1 MDIRH
6 TLTAIVPY
14 TDLDASEKFYGRLGF
29 SRSQSEYPADD
40 HYRML
45 DDGRGAA
52 VHLARAVDGW
62 LVPGRNPFGVYLYAA
77 NVDELAAQVADAIIE
92 NSGPQVKPWGMYEFA
107 LSDPDG
113 TLVRVGWPAQL
124 WSQSP

>member
-6 TLTAIVPY
+6 TLTAIVPC
-14 TDLDASEKFYGRLGF
+14 TDLDASEEFYGRLGF

-52 VHLARAVDGW
+52 VHLTRAVD
-62 LVPGRNPFGVYLYAA
+62 
-77 NVDELAAQVADAIIE
+77 ELTARVADAIIA
-92 NSGPQVKPWGMYEFA
+92 NSGPEVKPWGMYEFA

-113 TLVRVGWPAQL
+113 TLVRVGWQARL
-124 WSQSP
+124 RSQSP

>member
-6 TLTAIVPY
+6 TLTAIVPC
-14 TDLDASEKFYGRLGF
+14 TDLDASEEFYATLGF
-29 SRSQSEYPADD
+29 SLSQSEDPADE

-52 VHLARAVDGW
+52 IHLARAG
-62 LVPGRNPFGVYLYAA
+62 
-77 NVDELAAQVADAIIE
+77 DAVIE
-92 NSGPQVKPWGMYEFA
+92 KNGPAVKPWGMYEFA

-113 TLVRVGWPAQL
+113 SLVRVGWPARL
-124 WSQSP
+124 RPQSP